1 MAKNSVNKHLVRG
14 VDLQRQGRAK
24 DAELEFLRVLK
35 LDANNAAA
43 LYSLAAICENSSRLA
58 EALRYISRAVQVSPR
73 FAQAILAKSIILLR
87 LGRLGD
93 SLAEAETALSI
104 DPSLP
109 GASSH
114 RAALINLLA
123 SQGTADPTSLASIS
137 MSGAEAD
144 DIQRAV
150 LLQSQG
156 LVSQAKQIYEAVL
169 RRDSDNFFALYSL
182 GAILN
187 QEGEQQLAL
196 DYLDRA
202 VTAHPSNPMGH
213 HALGTVQQAL
223 GLYESALLSFDTA
236 LGLQPSYKEALI
248 NKCAVLHSMNRQ
260 LDAVHV
266 MNEALKVFPEDTGLL
281 NNMGYL
287 LTEFKKNADAARF
300 FKRLI
305 DVDPFYENAQGLH
318 LYAKLHA
325 CDWSGFEEYR
335 DQILSWI
342 REGRRVC
349 NPMALMALTDDPEI
363 HQKCAVEFGRSRF
376 PEAPIALWKGE
387 RYRHR
392 KKRVAFISADFREHP
407 VGYLLIE
414 LLEKL
419 PAYGYETVAIS
430 LGHDDGSV
438 LYRRYR
444 QAFSHYCSCH
454 DKTST
459 EIARILRS
467 FEVDIAIDLA
477 GYTAGTRL
485 EVLSHRP
492 CPIQATYLGYPGTLG
507 LPYIDYLIADYFLIP
522 DSHERYYS
530 EQVLKLPH
538 SYLPR
543 DSKVRG
549 SDHTPPRREF
559 GLPEEGLVFCSFN
572 HDYKINPPMF
582 DVWMQLL
589 RTHNDSVLWLMEL
602 NSDARNNLEREANS
616 RGVDSRRLIFA
627 SRVPKIEDHLA
638 RYRHVDVFLD
648 TFPYG
653 GHTTASD
660 ALLMGTPIV
669 TLSGR
674 SFANRVAGCM
684 LTDHKKKNQIAT
696 SFEQYAD
703 IANMIVNTSSKE
715 RLSIEFPTADKQA
728 EEFSNLIDRMCV
740 IGSSVSQ

>member
-1 MAKNSVNKHLVRG
+1 MAISSVNKHLKRG
-14 VDLQRQGRAK
+14 IDLQRQGRAK
-24 DAELEFLRVLK
+24 EAEVEFLRVLK
-35 LDANNAAA
+35 SDANNAAA

-58 EALRYISRAVQVSPR
+58 EALRYISRAIQVSPR

-87 LGRLGD
+87 LGRLSD
-93 SLAEAETALSI
+93 SLAEAELALSI
-104 DPSLP
+104 DSSLP

-114 RAALINLLA
+114 RAALINLFA
-123 SQGTADPTSLASIS
+123 SQGAADPMSLDSINV
-137 MSGAEAD
+137 SGLDVDE
-144 DIQRAV
+144 IQRAV
-150 LLQSQG
+150 LLQNQG

-169 RRDSDNFFALYSL
+169 QRDSSNFFALYSL

-187 QEGEQQLAL
+187 QEGEPNLAL

-202 VTAHPSNPMGH
+202 VTVHPSHPMGH
-213 HALGTVQQAL
+213 HALGTIQQAL
-223 GLYESALLSFDTA
+223 GLYENALVSFDTA
-236 LGLQPSYKEALI
+236 LALQPSYKEALI

-266 MNEALKVFPEDTGLL
+266 MNEALKIFPEDAGLL

-287 LTEFKKNADAARF
+287 LTEFKKNADAAKF

-325 CDWSGFEEYR
+325 CDWTDFEENR
-335 DQILSWI
+335 DQILNGI
-342 REGRRVC
+342 LEGRRVC
-349 NPMALMALTDDPEI
+349 NPMALMALSDDPEI
-363 HQKCAVEFGRSRF
+363 HQKCAIEFGRSRF
-376 PEAPIALWKGE
+376 PQGQVVLWKGE
-387 RYRHR
+387 QYRHR
-392 KKRVAFISADFREHP
+392 RKRVAFISADFREHP

-414 LLEKL
+414 LIENL

-438 LYRRYR
+438 LYKRYR
-444 QAFSHYCSCH
+444 QAFSHYLACH
-454 DKTST
+454 DKTSS

-485 EVLSHRP
+485 EILSNRP

-507 LPYIDYLIADYFLIP
+507 LSYIDYLIADYFLIP
-522 DSHERYYS
+522 HSQEHYYTER
-530 EQVLKLPH
+530 VIKLPH

-543 DSKVRG
+543 DSTVRG
-549 SDHTPPRREF
+549 SDQTPPRREF
-559 GLPEEGLVFCSFN
+559 GLPDEGLVFCSFN

-589 RTHNDSVLWLMEL
+589 RTHSDSVLWLMEL
-602 NSDARNNLEREANS
+602 NSDARTNLEREAAS

-627 SRVPKIEDHLA
+627 TRVPKIEDHLA

-660 ALLMGTPIV
+660 ALLMGTPLV

-684 LTDHKKKNQIAT
+684 LSDHQKTDNIANSHQQYAEIVNRVVSSNPKERIAT
-696 SFEQYAD
+696 A
-703 IANMIVNTSSKE
+703 
-715 RLSIEFPTADKQA
+715 FPSAARQA
-728 EEFSNLIDRMCV
+728 EEFANCLDRMA
-740 IGSSVSQ
+740 

>member
-1 MAKNSVNKHLVRG
+1 MAINSVNTHLARG

-24 DAELEFLRVLK
+24 EAELEFLRVLK
-35 LDANNAAA
+35 SDPNNAAA
-43 LYSLAAICENSSRLA
+43 LYSLAAICENNSRLA
-58 EALRYISRAVQVSPR
+58 EALRYISRAIQASPR

-87 LGRLGD
+87 LGRLSD
-93 SLAEAETALSI
+93 SLAEAELALSI
-104 DPSLP
+104 DSSLP

-114 RAALINLLA
+114 RTALVSLLS
-123 SQGTADPTSLASIS
+123 SQGAANPMSPASLSAN
-137 MSGAEAD
+137 GVEVD
-144 DIQRAV
+144 EIQRAV

-156 LVSQAKQIYEAVL
+156 QVTQAKQIYEAVL
-169 RRDSDNFFALYSL
+169 QKDGSNFFALYSL

-187 QEGEQQLAL
+187 QEGEPQLAL

-223 GLYESALLSFDTA
+223 GLYENALVSFDTA
-236 LGLQPSYKEALI
+236 LGLEPSYKEALI

-287 LTEFKKNADAARF
+287 LTEFKKNADAAGF

-305 DVDPFYENAQGLH
+305 DIDPFYENAQGLH

-325 CDWSGFEEYR
+325 CDWSSFEQYR
-335 DQILSWI
+335 NGILDGI

-376 PEAPIALWKGE
+376 PQAPIALWKGE
-387 RYRHR
+387 QYRHR
-392 KKRVAFISADFREHP
+392 RRRIAFISADFREHP

-414 LLEKL
+414 LIERL

-430 LGHDDGSV
+430 LGHDDGSM
-438 LYRRYR
+438 LHRRYR
-444 QAFSHYCSCH
+444 QAFSHYLSCQ
-454 DKTST
+454 DKTSS

-492 CPIQATYLGYPGTLG
+492 CPVQATYLGYPGTLG

-522 DSHERYYS
+522 ESQERYYT
-530 EQVLKLPH
+530 ERILKLPH

-543 DSKVRG
+543 DSTVRG

-559 GLPEEGLVFCSFN
+559 SLPEEGLVFCSFN

-589 RTHNDSVLWLMEL
+589 RTHSDSVLWLMEL
-602 NSDARNNLEREANS
+602 NSDARTNLEREAAL
-616 RGVDSRRLIFA
+616 RGVDPRRLIFA
-627 SRVPKIEDHLA
+627 TRVPKIEDHLA

-660 ALLMGTPIV
+660 ALLMGVPIV

-684 LTDHKKKNQIAT
+684 LTDNKRENNIAS
-696 SFEQYAD
+696 SFDQYAK
-703 IANMIVNTSSKE
+703 IVNNIVSTDSKE
-715 RLSIEFPTADKQA
+715 RLTTAFPSADRQA
-728 EEFSNLIDRMCV
+728 EEFSHCLDRMF
-740 IGSSVSQ
+740 